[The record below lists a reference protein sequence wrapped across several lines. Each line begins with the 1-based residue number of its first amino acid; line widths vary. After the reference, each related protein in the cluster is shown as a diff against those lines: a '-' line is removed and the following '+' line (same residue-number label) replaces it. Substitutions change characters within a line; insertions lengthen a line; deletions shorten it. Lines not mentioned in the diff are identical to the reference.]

1 MVATA
6 VIIHLAADGTTIFDS
21 VQHQTQCN
29 ISVQLVDTKDK
40 IHSLGVYRL
49 KWLTLTGKFLKGTWD
64 ILLFTFWTLP
74 KDGFFLDLRI
84 RSIVGYFYI
93 YLLTMVD
100 PKWNKPPPPQSAQVT
115 GAWAA
120 APTHWWSPWAM
131 TSAWLSTTPRL
142 SSWSSAA
149 HWWPSPV
156 WVCVPSSSSTLSP
169 SAAARAMRSITPW
182 AKGEFKGLLKCP

>member
-74 KDGFFLDLRI
+74 KDGILLRPQNQINCWVFLYLFANNG
-84 RSIVGYFYI
+84 RSKMKYTP
-93 YLLTMVD
+93 LS
-100 PKWNKPPPPQSAQVT
+100 QSTQVT